1 MNTLTGI
8 EAERVNQ
15 ILKHALD
22 RLQIMSYVPMY
33 WDDDLLSEMRT
44 QAVINS
50 LEKQWLIEE
59 QLRAIGDNAAASAD
73 KDSANGKDL
82 SVVGMAHRA
91 AKTVC
96 RNLQADRD
104 SLQVLMEKD
113 RESKSRPEC
122 QSQPLTQSDS
132 FSKFMKYLNELR
144 SQMLTRMMTTVEDE
158 AANRHLLHELTE
170 RERHLEESRE
180 TLQKKLDEV
189 REEKERV
196 TFGLDQTIRKLQL
209 EIQDITQR
217 NKFDIDGINKDMN
230 ESITK
235 IIADHELRM
244 RQLQDLVDGLE
255 RQCVEMSEKNK
266 DDEQRLRKEKTR
278 AENSLNLKISI
289 YDDDMASKKTE
300 YEMLKEHFL
309 VESKEYAELKEY
321 FDKVD
326 ADLGRNAEE
335 EQILSDVKKRRAFGI
350 YAVGLNAV
358 TIQKIVRGRQARQL
372 VAKMKKPGKGKGKK
386 K

>member
-1 MNTLTGI
+1 MNTITGI

-22 RLQIMSYVPMY
+22 RLHIMAYVPMY
-33 WDDDLLSEMRT
+33 WDDDLLSEMKT

-59 QLRAIGDNAAASAD
+59 QLRAIGDNAAAD

-82 SVVGMAHRA
+82 SVVGTAHRA

-104 SLQVLMEKD
+104 SLQVLIEKD
-113 RESKSRPEC
+113 RESKSRPE
-122 QSQPLTQSDS
+122 SQPQSDS

-144 SQMLTRMMTTVEDE
+144 SQVLTRMMTTVEDE

-189 REEKERV
+189 REEKDRV

-217 NKFDIDGINKDMN
+217 NRFDIDGINKDMN
-230 ESITK
+230 ESIAK

-278 AENSLNLKISI
+278 AENSLNSKISI

-300 YEMLKEHFL
+300 CGTLKERFL
-309 VESKEYAELKEY
+309 AESKEYAELKEY

-326 ADLGRNAEE
+326 ADLGRNAVEE
-335 EQILSDVKKRRAFGI
+335 RILSDVKKRRAFGV
-350 YAVGLNAV
+350 YAVGLNAI